1 MCSVVKMT
9 LVLLPTRP
17 FYACG
22 AVVWYNMHMTFKDS
36 SGISSVTGRAGRI
49 LALVAFLSAV
59 CGAEGL
65 PARSLAARMLDAR
78 ERFTPPAKPM
88 RWEAD
93 PGADLKRWPF
103 DVARIEGLLEKGLV
117 RAEDGGYVLK
127 REDAG
132 GTSRERSA
140 RACAYV
146 NKVFSDWAVMELDTK
161 FARCD
166 AKTVQ
171 ALAGY
176 RVDLNPDFWSQFAI
190 LTKKGLFGGGS
201 ATVGG
206 WIAGWKVADNLYLL
220 LTSELGVEGR
230 PRDYQFVMWDGK
242 KDWPIVGFDEFP
254 DAARALAAMRVKES
268 PVAANNLA
276 ALLHARDANRRL
288 YMPEYVESLLRR
300 AAAAG
305 CETAFHNLGV
315 LMEEQGDAE
324 QAKAFFSRGR

>member
-1 MCSVVKMT
+1 MMFKDKSGIPAVTGYAGRM
-9 LVLLPTRP
+9 LVLVAL
-17 FYACG
+17 
-22 AVVWYNMHMTFKDS
+22 M
-36 SGISSVTGRAGRI
+36 AG
-49 LALVAFLSAV
+49 V
-59 CGAEGL
+59 CGADGM

-78 ERFTPPAKPM
+78 ERFTAPAKPM
-88 RWEAD
+88 RWEND
-93 PGADLKRWPF
+93 PGADPKRWPF
-103 DVARIEGLLEKGLV
+103 DVARIESLLEKGLA
-117 RAEDGGYVLK
+117 RTEDGGYVLK
-127 REDAG
+127 RDDAG

-146 NKVFSDWAVMELDTK
+146 NKVFSDWAVMQLDVT

-206 WIAGWKVADNLYLL
+206 WIAGWKVADSLYLL
-220 LTSELGVEGR
+220 LTSELGAEGR
-230 PRDYQFVMWDGK
+230 PRDYQFVMWDGR

-276 ALLHARDANRRL
+276 ALLQARDANRRL
-288 YMPEYVESLLRR
+288 SMPEYVESLLRR

-305 CETAFHNLGV
+305 CETAFYNLGV

-324 QAKAFFSRGR
+324 QARAYFSRGR

>member
-1 MCSVVKMT
+1 MSAAVAAAGRVFALAA
-9 LVLLPTRP
+9 LVSA
-17 FYACG
+17 ACG
-22 AVVWYNMHMTFKDS
+22 A
-36 SGISSVTGRAGRI
+36 
-49 LALVAFLSAV
+49 
-59 CGAEGL
+59 GAL
-65 PARSLAARMLDAR
+65 PARSLAARMLDAH
-78 ERFTPPAKPM
+78 ERFTAPAKTM
-88 RWEAD
+88 RWAVD
-93 PGADLKRWPF
+93 PGADLTRWPF
-103 DVARIEGLLEKGLV
+103 DVARIEGLLETSLA
-117 RAEDGGYVLK
+117 RAADGGYVLK
-127 REDAG
+127 RDDAG
-132 GTSRERSA
+132 GAARERSA
-140 RACAYV
+140 RARAYV
-146 NKVFSDWAVMELDTK
+146 NKVFSDWAVMQLDAA

-206 WIAGWKVADNLYLL
+206 WIAGWKVADGLYLL
-220 LTSELGVEGR
+220 LTSELGAEGR
-230 PRDYQFVMWDGK
+230 PRDYQFVMWDGR

-268 PVAANNLA
+268 PAAANNLA

-305 CETAFHNLGV
+305 CEAAFYNLGV